1 MGREI
6 TQDAGPNGPLSRTR
20 ARSGQRP
27 PIPRRPPAQLPLR
40 HFSRSCLAHSPL
52 AAQTPWGAGRGQRE
66 SGLGSGRRG
75 SLPQGP
81 GEPPSPP
88 PRPGPW
94 ARPAPVAAASSLGT
108 LGAAHR
114 SGAGSDHVA
123 SSSPGC
129 KLTERGTTPA
139 AATPPLACA
148 GSGPRWWA
156 SPPLRAPRSDS
167 HRLPCAPNCREASR
181 PPREVRR
188 RAGSAQDAAPTAG
201 DEGVGK
207 EAEGYGTNGLDAPSQ
222 AHRSSDPEGAGPE
235 PRAAPAPGTD

>member
-1 MGREI
+1 MGPFPEP
-6 TQDAGPNGPLSRTR
+6 GPGAANV
-20 ARSGQRP
+20 P
-27 PIPRRPPAQLPLR
+27 PHPPA
-40 HFSRSCLAHSPL
+40 
-52 AAQTPWGAGRGQRE
+52 
-66 SGLGSGRRG
+66 
-75 SLPQGP
+75 
-81 GEPPSPP
+81 PPSPAPAP
-88 PRPGPW
+88 PFLPQLPGPQPSRGTDAVGGGARAAGKRPGERPAWFASSGARGASLATPAPW